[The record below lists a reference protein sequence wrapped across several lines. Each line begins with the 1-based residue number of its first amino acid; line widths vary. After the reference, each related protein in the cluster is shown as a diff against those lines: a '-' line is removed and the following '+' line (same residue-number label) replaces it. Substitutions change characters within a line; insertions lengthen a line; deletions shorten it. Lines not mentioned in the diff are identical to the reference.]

1 MAELYLCRNFFP
13 DISEPL
19 KEEHSFG
26 AWNNVEE
33 MPEEELLRVVSEVEG
48 LLTCANRTSAAAFE
62 AAKRLRVISNMG
74 DGCDHIDLAEATRR
88 GIPVGHTP
96 DVLTE
101 TTADLAF
108 GLLIVVARRI
118 VEGAA
123 FARDG
128 RWKAH
133 AHLDLPGVDV
143 NNKTLGIVGF
153 GRIGTHIAKRAK
165 AFNMNIIYHSRHR
178 HLQNESMV
186 GATYYPKLEDMLAE
200 ADFVVLVPPHT
211 AETTHLMSY
220 EQFKAMK
227 PTGIMI
233 NAARGPVVDN
243 EALYDALATGKIL
256 RAALDVTDPEPLPL
270 DSPLFTLENL
280 VIMPHI
286 GSAVVETRRRMW
298 TMAVEQ
304 LLMGLRGE
312 RIPNCMNPEVYER
325 RASRV

>member
-1 MAELYLCRNFFP
+1 MAAVYVCRDFFP
-13 DISEPL
+13 DITARL
-19 KEEHSFG
+19 KGVHEYRVWDH
-26 AWNNVEE
+26 VEE
-33 MPEEELLRVVSEVEG
+33 MPEAEFLKVVPELDGVI
-48 LLTCANRTSAAAFE
+48 TCANKTSSAVFE
-62 AAKRLRVISNMG
+62 AAKKLRVISNMG
-74 DGCDHIDLAEATRR
+74 DGCDHIDLDEATRR

-108 GLLIVVARRI
+108 GLLIVAARRI
-118 VEGAA
+118 IEGAA

-143 NNKTLGIVGF
+143 NNKTLGIVGL
-153 GRIGTHIAKRAK
+153 GRIGTHIAKRGK
-165 AFNMNIIYHSRHR
+165 AFNMKIIYHSRRR
-178 HLQNESMV
+178 HLQEESMV

-211 AETTHLMSY
+211 AETDHLMSW

-243 EALYDALATGKIL
+243 EALYDALKTGKIL
-256 RAALDVTDPEPLPL
+256 RAAIDVTDPEPLPL

-286 GSAVVETRRRMW
+286 GSAVVETRRKMFS
-298 TMAVEQ
+298 MAVEQ
-304 LLMGLRGE
+304 LMMGLRGE
-312 RIPNCMNPEVYER
+312 RIPNCINPRVYR
-325 RASRV
+325 

>member
-1 MAELYLCRNFFP
+1 MAAVYVCRNFFP
-13 DISEPL
+13 DITERL
-19 KEEHSFG
+19 KGIHDYQ
-26 AWNNVEE
+26 AWERVEE
-33 MPEEELLRVVSEVEG
+33 MPEEELIKVVPEMDA
-48 LLTCANRTSAAAFE
+48 LITCANKTSVKAFE
-62 AAKRLRVISNMG
+62 AAKKLRVISNMG
-74 DGCDHIDLAEATRR
+74 DGCDHIDLDEATRR

-108 GLLIVVARRI
+108 GLLIVAARRI
-118 VEGAA
+118 IEGAA

-143 NNKTLGIVGF
+143 NNKTLGIVGL
-153 GRIGTHIAKRAK
+153 GRIGTHIAKRGK

-186 GATYYPKLEDMLAE
+186 GATYYPKLQDMLAE

-243 EALYDALATGKIL
+243 VALYDALKTGKIL
-256 RAALDVTDPEPLPL
+256 RAAIDVTDPEPLPL
-270 DSPLFTLENL
+270 DSPLFTLDNL

-286 GSAVVETRRRMW
+286 GSAVVETRRKMFS
-298 TMAVEQ
+298 MAVEQ

-312 RIPNCMNPEVYER
+312 RIPNCINPQVYK
-325 RASRV
+325 